1 MSKTKAG
8 GSTKNGRDSH
18 SKRLGIKRFGGQE
31 VTTGDILVRQ
41 RGNKYEAGKNT
52 FLGKDHTIH
61 AATDGQVSFCQI
73 RKSLFSGAKRR
84 KTVVF
89 VTPTSSLD

>member
-8 GSTKNGRDSH
+8 GSTKNGRDSR
-18 SKRLGIKRFGGQE
+18 SKRLGVKLFGGQA
-31 VTTGDILVRQ
+31 VTTGDIIVRQ

-52 FLGKDHTIH
+52 FLGKDYTIH
-61 AATDGQVSFCQI
+61 AAIEGQVSFRQT
-73 RKSLFSGAKRR
+73 RKTLFSGAKQR

-89 VTPTSSLD
+89 VTPSDA